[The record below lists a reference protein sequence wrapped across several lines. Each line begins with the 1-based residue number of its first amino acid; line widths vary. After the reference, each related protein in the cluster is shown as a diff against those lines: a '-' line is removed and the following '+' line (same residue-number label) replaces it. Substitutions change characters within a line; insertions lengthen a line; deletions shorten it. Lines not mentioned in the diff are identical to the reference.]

1 MNSNTSS
8 IAEEADSRA
17 LAVYFLASL
26 KKLENIRIKLDI
38 KIRIELNRGDSDPSW
53 KREMDIEHTDI
64 TGIP

>member
-1 MNSNTSS
+1 M
-8 IAEEADSRA
+8 
-17 LAVYFLASL
+17 YFLASL

>member
-1 MNSNTSS
+1 M
-8 IAEEADSRA
+8 
-17 LAVYFLASL
+17 YFLASL

-38 KIRIELNRGDSDPSW
+38 EIGIELNRGDSDPSW